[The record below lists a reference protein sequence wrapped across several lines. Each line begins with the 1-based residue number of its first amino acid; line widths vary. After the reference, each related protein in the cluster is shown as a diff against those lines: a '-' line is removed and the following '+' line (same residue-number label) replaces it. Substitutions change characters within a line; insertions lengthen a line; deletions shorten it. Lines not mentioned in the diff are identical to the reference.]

1 MAQPGYTPIQL
12 YHSTAAG
19 GVPSAASL
27 VDGELALNSADGKL
41 YYKNPAG
48 AVSAIGGS
56 STANPLKRVVV
67 VTDSGANATVQGGD
81 WPAQFSDLL
90 ALWSVADVE
99 IITVAQPA
107 GTFYRALNNT
117 DMGGQTALATAIAL
131 APDYVVTILGFND
144 AEGLDGR
151 TLSQIEGDALSFFTQ
166 LKAALPSTPIYYGQ
180 QIAYDTTHGTIGT
193 LTNEQVLPRL
203 FQVPTTGADANIIS
217 QDELGAVATTAN
229 TILTTLASLQSYI
242 STLSQIATVFP
253 LDYYKLGR
261 LGLLIDGLHMNAM
274 GARLFASEVIDA
286 FSALGIFAHMRTNSQ
301 NWQYWDLTSLWAN
314 LYSDTGTHWAL
325 TYATAPNSF
334 AVPFYNAIWHDLYV
348 FANTWFNQT
357 HMGLVVQGKNVVQLS
372 ENDFILL
379 TVRNA
384 LPQQTIW
391 LRWWLVGSTKP
402 ALGSPGTSQLNA
414 TQKTGDYSYLV
425 RGAEFAAPGNYNVE
439 FVQQVG
445 TYYDCSVRAVVAVTG
460 VSAQPM
466 LSGGWA
472 AANSTS
478 GEYLPS
484 GTETIIPMTTITGSS
499 SVGAITLSGGGLRVA
514 FPGWYRVSAN
524 ALIQANS
531 GTLAVVISL
540 NSSTNNI
547 ANMGRQYVAAA
558 SRVGFSG
565 TALVKLAAADTVY
578 LSALAVNGGT
588 VVTEAGVNAW
598 NNLFLEGPLL
608 P

>member
-1 MAQPGYTPIQL
+1 MAQPGYTPIVL
-12 YHSTAAG
+12 YHSTSAG
-19 GVPSAASL
+19 GVPSAANL
-27 VDGELALNSADGKL
+27 TDGEMALNSADGKL

-56 STANPLKRVVV
+56 STANPRKRVVV

-151 TLSQIEGDALSFFTQ
+151 TLAQIKGDALSFFTQ

-180 QIAYDTTHGTIGT
+180 QIGYDTTHGTIGS

-217 QDELGAVATTAN
+217 QDELGSTSTLGN
-229 TILTTLASLQSYI
+229 TVLTTLAALQSYI
-242 STLSQIATVFP
+242 TTLPQVTTVFS

-261 LGLLIDGLHMNAM
+261 LGLLIDGMHMNAM

-301 NWQYWDLTSLWAN
+301 NWQYWDLNSLWSN
-314 LYSDTGTHWAL
+314 LYSDTGTQWVL
-325 TYATAPNSF
+325 TYATTPQSF

-357 HMGLVVQGKNVVQLS
+357 HMGLVVQGKNVVQIS
-372 ENDFILL
+372 ANDFILL

-384 LPQQTIW
+384 LPRQKIW

-414 TQKTGDYSYLV
+414 TQETGDYSYLV

-460 VSAQPM
+460 VASQPM

-472 AANSTS
+472 AANTTSTIS
-478 GEYLPS
+478 LGS
-484 GTETIIPMTTITGSS
+484 SETTIPMATLTGSS
-499 SVGAITLSGGGLRVA
+499 SVGSITLVGGGLRVA
-514 FPGWYRVSAN
+514 YAGWYRVSAN
-524 ALIQANS
+524 TLIQSNS
-531 GTLAVVISL
+531 AGTVAVAVSL

-547 ANMGRQYVAAA
+547 ANVGRQYVATSARA
-558 SRVGFSG
+558 GFSG
-565 TALVKLAAADTVY
+565 SALVQLAAGDTIY
-578 LSALAVNGGT
+578 LSALSTAGGS